1 MNSELSNKSKMR
13 LYLLTSLSCFLWLI
27 QVVYE
32 TVSSKQDVFSIYNVI
47 FYISLMIVIAYTS
60 YSAYSL
66 WQSEKGK

>member
-32 TVSSKQDVFSIYNVI
+32 MVSSKQDVFSIYNVI